1 MNVTLDFYEIL
12 KKGGGL
18 LQFRINDF
26 IQQQLDSTAAI
37 HLVKDHTSTLTKKI
51 EKVQNYVERTAAV
64 INLPTKTDL
73 SNATQLILQSE
84 EKIDDLDEQIYDLQ
98 VKIQEI
104 KKLLEELSPSV
115 TTNLADT
122 NRNAFTQEEAI
133 TALQQ
138 EMNAVK
144 QKVSKQKKQLT
155 KLQNSANH
163 SNKE

>member
-26 IQQQLDSTAAI
+26 IQQQLNSTSAI
-37 HLVKDHTSTLTKKI
+37 HLVKDHTGTLTKKI

-104 KKLLEELSPSV
+104 KELLEELAIVPKD
-115 TTNLADT
+115 TATNAS
-122 NRNAFTQEEAI
+122 TQEEVMS
-133 TALQQ
+133 ALQQ
-138 EMNAVK
+138 EMHEVK
-144 QKVSKQKKQLT
+144 QKVSKQKKRLV
-155 KLQNSANH
+155 KLQNSIDS
-163 SNKE
+163 SNKEQ

>member
-26 IQQQLDSTAAI
+26 IQQQLNSTSAI
-37 HLVKDHTSTLTKKI
+37 HLVKDHTGTLTKKI

-98 VKIQEI
+98 IKIQEI
-104 KKLLEELSPSV
+104 KELLEKLSIAPKGH
-115 TTNLADT
+115 AA
-122 NRNAFTQEEAI
+122 NAYKQEEVI
-133 TALQQ
+133 SALQQ
-138 EMNAVK
+138 EMNEVK
-144 QKVSKQKKQLT
+144 QKVSKQKKILA
-155 KLQNSANH
+155 KLQNPIDSPD
-163 SNKE
+163 KEQ